1 MKRSELKTF
10 TFEDKC
16 KITKKK
22 DTALSAP
29 IYPCL
34 SDHFKKQTSEART
47 QLTRNSAFSSLKNMS
62 VRCMKGS
69 G

>member
-34 SDHFKKQTSEART
+34 SDHFKKQTSDA
-47 QLTRNSAFSSLKNMS
+47 QFGILFTRNMS
-62 VRCMKGS
+62 VWCMKGS